1 MLGVADDDWGE
12 RVEAVVVPADGAEID
27 IKELQEFVRARLRSS
42 RVPARIH
49 VRSFLPATDTGKVL
63 RRLLREE
70 LSQPAPGEVTR
81 QRT

>member
-1 MLGVADDDWGE
+1 M
-12 RVEAVVVPADGAEID
+12 VPADGAEID